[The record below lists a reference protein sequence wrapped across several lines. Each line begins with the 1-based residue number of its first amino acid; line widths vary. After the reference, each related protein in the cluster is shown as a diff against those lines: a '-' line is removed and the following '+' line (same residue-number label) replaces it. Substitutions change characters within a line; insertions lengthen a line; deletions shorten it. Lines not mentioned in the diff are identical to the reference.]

1 MPLPFIVAGFAAAA
15 AVSTTTAAVGAGGLI
30 AAGVVAAGIAHAAG
44 KQSGIEEGYHD
55 GYTSASEQYEKKFAR
70 QVRLFE
76 EDKNLLKSDVEGY
89 RKLCEELL
97 TECNRLKNLAENDS
111 QYKELY
117 DRASQDYDTLTK
129 IA

>member
-1 MPLPFIVAGFAAAA
+1 MPLPFIVAGVTAA
-15 AVSTTTAAVGAGGLI
+15 AVSTTAAAVGAGGLI

-44 KQSGIEEGYHD
+44 KDEGYHD

-76 EDKNLLKSDVEGY
+76 EDKALLKSDVEGY

-97 TECNRLKNLAENDS
+97 AECNRLKNLAENDS

-117 DRASQDYDTLTK
+117 DRATQDYRTLTK